1 MNRMLMGLSV
11 AGACVALAA
20 CKPTQQAAAPSAPP
34 PAVGVIAAEM
44 KGVKPAF
51 SFIGRIKAVDT
62 VQVRAR
68 VEGFLEKILF
78 REGQYVKAG
87 DLLYQIEK
95 TQYQASVDQANAN
108 VAAAEAQELNAQ
120 IQFNRASELVKTQS
134 GTQANVD
141 QTRAALDSAKASVLQ
156 NKAALAI
163 ALENLSYTD
172 ITSPIGGRIGLTAYT
187 QGNLVNPSSGVLTTI
202 VSEDP
207 IYAEFPVS
215 VRQIADLAAAHKGR
229 DIAGP
234 FDIKAFLTLANGQ
247 QYDHPGDWNYVG
259 NQVDP
264 QTDTLLVRAVFPNP
278 EHRLVDGAYVTVRVE
293 EAEQQP
299 RLVIPRSTL
308 QLDQIGVFVL
318 VVNGDEKVEV
328 KRVTTGEAIN
338 TEIAITSGLQT
349 GERVIIDGV
358 QKVRPGQ
365 TVQATVVA
373 PNDGAGK

>member
-1 MNRMLMGLSV
+1 MLMGLST
-11 AGACVALAA
+11 AIACVALAA

-44 KGVKPAF
+44 KGVKPAL

-62 VQVRAR
+62 VQLRAR

-78 REGQYVKAG
+78 KEGQYVKAG

-95 TQYQASVDQANAN
+95 TQYQAAVDQAKAN

-120 IQFNRASELVKTQS
+120 FQFNRAAELVKTQS
-134 GTQANVD
+134 GTQATVD
-141 QTRAALDSAKASVLQ
+141 TTRAALDSAKASVLQ
-156 NKAALAI
+156 NKAALTI
-163 ALENLSYTD
+163 AEENLSYTD
-172 ITSPIGGRIGLTAYT
+172 IASPIDGRIGLTAFT
-187 QGNLVNPSSGVLTTI
+187 EGNLVNPASGVLATI

-215 VRQIADLAAAHKGR
+215 VRQIDDLAAAHKGK

-247 QYDHPGDWNYVG
+247 PYDQPGDWNYVG

-293 EAEQQP
+293 EAEQQS

-308 QLDQIGVFVL
+308 QLDQIGVYVL
-318 VVNGDEKVEV
+318 TVNNDDKVEV
-328 KRVTTGEAIN
+328 KRIATGEAVN
-338 TEIAITSGLQT
+338 TEIAVVSGLQV
-349 GERVIIDGV
+349 GDRVIVDGV

-365 TVQATVVA
+365 TVRATVVA
-373 PNDGAGK
+373 PSDGAAK